1 MWWLTLVHAEE
12 NIEKTEAE
20 NLISTEQSVEWAR
33 CYPNGV
39 RQEAMCATIEVP
51 VDHAE
56 RSNGSMSL
64 HVVMLP
70 AIRSKAK
77 EDPVFVLAGG
87 PGQGASETIA
97 TLYPSLRKIHQ
108 QRGLIFLDQRGT
120 GKSGALHCEL
130 PDNADMS
137 VPLEDLQKCYA
148 ELPHNAQWY
157 QTSHLADDT
166 NWVRQTLGYE
176 QINLYG
182 VSYGTRLG
190 LTIMN
195 RHPES
200 IRSAVLDGVVP
211 FQKAIGGDF
220 GLAVRHSFQDVFTAC
235 STDVDCHG
243 AFPNLEEEYRLIIQ
257 ELQNKGPRIIQH
269 PHSVTGVVTE
279 TEVSDQVLW
288 GVLQQMLYQSVTT
301 SLIPYALHSIAE
313 SDDWST
319 VVGWMGNSPFEGI
332 PVGLYLSI
340 MCAEDVPRI
349 DFSSEYSMDL
359 GVQSTVQLQEM
370 CSVWP
375 TTQVNPISMEWG
387 SQTPTLLLSGEFDP
401 VTPPLY
407 GDLALSMLR
416 NATHLV
422 VSGMGH
428 NTIHQPC
435 IADIVTEFY
444 QSGKAE
450 TLDTTCAS
458 TLNRPPFILSATGTA
473 P

>member
-1 MWWLTLVHAEE
+1 MWWVALVHAEE
-12 NIEKTEAE
+12 MAGKMEAE
-20 NLISTEQSVEWAR
+20 NTVEVEQSVEWTR

-39 RQEAMCATIEVP
+39 RQEAMCTTVEVP
-51 VDHAE
+51 VDHADGT
-56 RSNGSMSL
+56 NGSMSL

-70 AIRSKAK
+70 AIRSQAL
-77 EDPVFVLAGG
+77 EDPVFILAGG
-87 PGQGASETIA
+87 PGQGASDTIA
-97 TLYPSLRKIHQ
+97 TLYPSLRKVHQ

-120 GKSGALHCEL
+120 GKSGALQCEL
-130 PDNADMS
+130 PENSDMS
-137 VPLEDLQKCYA
+137 VPLEALQTCYA
-148 ELPHNAQWY
+148 GLPHDAQWY

-190 LTIMN
+190 LRIMQ
-195 RHPES
+195 RYPDS

-211 FQKAIGGDF
+211 FQRAIGGDF
-220 GLAVRHSFQDVFTAC
+220 GVTVRNSLDAVLTSCVEDVEC
-235 STDVDCHG
+235 QQ
-243 AFPNLEEEYRLIIQ
+243 AFPNIEKEYQTLIQ
-257 ELQNKGPRIIQH
+257 ELQDKGPRIIQH
-269 PHSVTGVVTE
+269 PHSVTGIGTE
-279 TEVSDQVLW
+279 TEVGDQVLW

-301 SLIPYALHSIAE
+301 SLIPYAIHSIAE
-313 SDDWST
+313 SNDWST

-332 PVGLYLSI
+332 PIGLYLSI

-349 DFSSEYSMDL
+349 DFKTEHPMDL
-359 GVQSTVQLQEM
+359 GVQSTIQLQEM

-375 TTQVNPISMEWG
+375 TVQVDSVATEWV

-401 VTPPLY
+401 VTPPIY

-416 NATHLV
+416 NATHV
-422 VSGMGH
+422 VASGMGH

-435 IADIVTEFY
+435 ISEMVTEFY
-444 QSGKAE
+444 LSVTPQELDSSCAT
-450 TLDTTCAS
+450 TLK
-458 TLNRPPFILSATGTA
+458 RPPFILSATGTA